1 MTPALATM
9 LVLFLVSVC
18 AATDLGLSCSRDS
31 DCTGA
36 DTNLRC
42 FGPPGSLRCSC
53 RHRWRPRR
61 GVCRGPR
68 GEEEDTGR
76 EVEEESEEE
85 LVSLLA
91 PPLALAGVV
100 LVVSLYCCR
109 HVHRA
114 NRQLMREA
122 RQEERGGRAEPGDK
136 YQVEGGSRP
145 ASGRPGSGRPETA
158 KKKRR
163 REQEADKREEEDEA
177 DDGDSGLF
185 EMTEVVQTDRIETV
199 SSHLETPLYTA
210 STTRPLS
217 SQSRRPTS
225 ARETGQ
231 LSSLHPLHGLLQ
243 PTGRVPQAGYQ
254 ANMRLLFS
262 GQRSRPASAETV
274 AGLERLEVRG
284 ARSRPAS
291 AVTLSPGYW
300 GGEEEEATVENGLEN
315 KTPPVTNGLAS
326 HSPAANL
333 TVEVEA
339 GGRRSVPR
347 KASTQSRSGQA
358 APASPSASASPS
370 PSASVS
376 ARPSASASAGPRP
389 LPRPARPP
397 VRRSVSSDSSQ
408 SSRPS
413 SDTRETLAEKIIR

>member
-1 MTPALATM
+1 M
-9 LVLFLVSVC
+9 
-18 AATDLGLSCSRDS
+18 
-31 DCTGA
+31 
-36 DTNLRC
+36 
-42 FGPPGSLRCSC
+42 
-53 RHRWRPRR
+53 
-61 GVCRGPR
+61 
-68 GEEEDTGR
+68 
-76 EVEEESEEE
+76 EEESEEE

-114 NRQLMREA
+114 NRQLMREV
-122 RQEERGGRAEPGDK
+122 RQEERGRAEPGDK

-199 SSHLETPLYTA
+199 SSHLETPLSTA
-210 STTRPLS
+210 STSRPLS

-300 GGEEEEATVENGLEN
+300 GGEEEATVENGLEN
-315 KTPPVTNGLAS
+315 KIPPVTNS
-326 HSPAANL
+326 L

-339 GGRRSVPR
+339 GGRKTGPR

-358 APASPSASASPS
+358 APASPSPSASLS
-370 PSASVS
+370 PSASASV
-376 ARPSASASAGPRP
+376 RPSASAIAGPRP
-389 LPRPARPP
+389 VPRPARPP